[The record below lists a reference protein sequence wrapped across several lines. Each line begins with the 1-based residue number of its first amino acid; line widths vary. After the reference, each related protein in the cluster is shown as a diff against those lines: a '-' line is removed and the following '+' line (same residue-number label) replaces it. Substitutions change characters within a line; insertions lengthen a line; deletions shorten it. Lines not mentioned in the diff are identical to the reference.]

1 MAKLYTFDNKLLI
14 GSPELRIGD
23 SVFPIDDRKSTVK
36 KALKIFGKNK
46 KGDPSDDFDNAEE
59 VLKLAFGKR
68 YKEIEEMDMSFAAY
82 LNLVDIV
89 ISAMT
94 GADPDPPGL
103 RRWWPPSRPG
113 YNTSQSRV
121 FPAQYS

>member
-94 GADPDPPGL
+94 GADPEEEKKQEGD
-103 RRWWPPSRPG
+103 
-113 YNTSQSRV
+113 
-121 FPAQYS
+121 FPQQ